1 MVSAGLGHDQRLAY
15 IHSKGII
22 HRDLKPDNVLV
33 DASSTSEALEVK
45 LSDFGH
51 SKLLD
56 GDGVQRLTARIGTA
70 MYWAPEV
77 GPDGEDLYTANKI
90 KHTLKFR

>member
-1 MVSAGLGHDQRLAY
+1 MIRLVLARFASFRRLAY

-33 DASSTSEALEVK
+33 DASSTAEALEVK

-56 GDGVQRLTARIGTA
+56 GATRLTARIGTA
-70 MYWAPEV
+70 MYWAPEAMAWQIT
-77 GPDGEDLYTANKI
+77 DIYCIIQTFI
-90 KHTLKFR
+90 